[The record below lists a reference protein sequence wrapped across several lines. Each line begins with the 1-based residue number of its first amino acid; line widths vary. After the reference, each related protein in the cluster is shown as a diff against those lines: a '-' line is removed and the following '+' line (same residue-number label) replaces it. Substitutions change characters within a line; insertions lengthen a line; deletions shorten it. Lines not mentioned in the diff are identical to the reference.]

1 MSTIVPYIFFFFFF
15 SSRRRHTRSKR
26 DWSSDVCSS
35 DLIFSVIRR
44 VIERVLDKKLR
55 SQIVINRNQRGFVA
69 GIQGCHIN
77 SILVNACLQKAKT
90 TKTDSVA
97 VFLDVSKAYDRIGHA
112 HIARCLNQQ
121 GVSRNLSRLIMSLL
135 RDSFT
140 RIQVGKDQR
149 SAPIYFKCGVPQ
161 GCPLSPILFDLAVN
175 FLYDD
180 LCSPP
185 FANQNGYPLVEGFDR
200 LCITGFADDNA
211 VTSLNVEG
219 ARRTVQLTQ
228 SLLEKIGLS
237 IN

>member
-77 SILVNACLQKAKT
+77 SILVNACLQKAKN
-90 TKTDSVA
+90 TKTDCVA
-97 VFLDVSKAYDRIGHA
+97 VFLDVSKAYDRVGHA
-112 HIARCLNQQ
+112 HITRCLTEQ

-135 RDSFT
+135 KDNRSEE
-140 RIQVGKDQR
+140 RRVGEEYR
-149 SAPIYFKCGVPQ
+149 
-161 GCPLSPILFDLAVN
+161 
-175 FLYDD
+175 
-180 LCSPP
+180 
-185 FANQNGYPLVEGFDR
+185 
-200 LCITGFADDNA
+200 
-211 VTSLNVEG
+211 
-219 ARRTVQLTQ
+219 
-228 SLLEKIGLS
+228 
-237 IN
+237 